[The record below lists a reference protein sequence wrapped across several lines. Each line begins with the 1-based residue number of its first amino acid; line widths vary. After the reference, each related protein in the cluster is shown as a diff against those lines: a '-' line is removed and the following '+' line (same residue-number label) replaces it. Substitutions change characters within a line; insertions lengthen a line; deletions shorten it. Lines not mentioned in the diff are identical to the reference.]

1 MNHHPQLSVSGL
13 TFRYQDD
20 NILKNLTMDFGA
32 HRSRDY
38 RCQRLRKIHPVY
50 EPVRYSETTG
60 RSGELAG

>member
-32 HRSRDY
+32 H
-38 RCQRLRKIHPVY
+38 QV
-50 EPVRYSETTG
+50 TG
-60 RSGELAG
+60 LSVPTAAENPPCL

>member
-32 HRSRDY
+32 H
-38 RCQRLRKIHPVY
+38 QVTGIIVY
-50 EPVRYSETTG
+50 EPVRYSETAG